1 MSTENITAIKR
12 TINPV
17 WPATLRIR
25 LVCVSSDQSKPSR
38 YMWTANGA
46 GNGTKDA
53 TINAAAMAP
62 QQAYSTRHAAI
73 AAAKRRGWM
82 VDVPE
87 TPESIAA
94 AAMGR
99 KGGRSKSAAK
109 SSAARKNAAKARAAV
124 DPAKRAAAV
133 AESNRRRA
141 KKAK

>member
-1 MSTENITAIKR
+1 MTDNIIAIYHP
-12 TINPV
+12 TNPA
-17 WPATLRIR
+17 WPATLRVR
-25 LVCVSSDQSKPSR
+25 LVCVSGSDQSEPSR
-38 YMWTANGA
+38 YMWTADGA
-46 GNGTKDA
+46 GNDNIDA

-62 QQAYSTRHAAI
+62 RQAYSTRHAAI

-109 SSAARKNAAKARAAV
+109 VTAARKNAAKARESI
-124 DPAKRAAAV
+124 DPEKRAAAV

-141 KKAK
+141 KK